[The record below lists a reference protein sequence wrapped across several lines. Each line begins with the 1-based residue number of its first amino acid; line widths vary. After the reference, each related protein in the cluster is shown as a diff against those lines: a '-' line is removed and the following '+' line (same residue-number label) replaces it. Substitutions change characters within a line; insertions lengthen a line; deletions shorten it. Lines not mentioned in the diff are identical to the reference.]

1 VEIDSTSVRGTSC
14 DDEGFMVLLNS
25 TLFTH
30 TGRRNEEFVW
40 DGRCWSVRTATELPP
55 SRKSSSRVFQQ
66 ISAGKPARGTY
77 THLNRYMKDRY
88 YISWR
93 TSTLTFCHFGINKY
107 VRPGLKPSRRR
118 KRGLRIWTCGFRCHL
133 FPLERPKLHAFRNPS
148 DMAMSALHLNRTA
161 GDRLDRVII
170 QKIMR
175 DT

>member
-1 VEIDSTSVRGTSC
+1 VEIDSTSVRGISY
-14 DDEGFMVLLNS
+14 EGFMVSLNC

-55 SRKSSSRVFQQ
+55 SRKPCSCGFRQ
-66 ISAGKPARGTY
+66 ISAGKPARRTY
-77 THLNRYMKDRY
+77 TYLNRDMKDRY

-93 TSTLTFCHFGINKY
+93 TSTLIFCHSGTNKH

-118 KRGLRIWTCGFRCHL
+118 KRGLRIWTCGFRCCL
-133 FPLERPKLHAFRNPS
+133 FSFVPPQLHAFRNPS

-170 QKIMR
+170 QKIMH